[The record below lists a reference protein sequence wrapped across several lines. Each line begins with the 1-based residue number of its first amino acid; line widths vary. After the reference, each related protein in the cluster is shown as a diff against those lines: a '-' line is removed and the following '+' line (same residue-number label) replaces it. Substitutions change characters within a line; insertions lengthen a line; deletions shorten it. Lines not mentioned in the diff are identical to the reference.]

1 MLVVC
6 LAVGSLAALV
16 ATCPPL
22 TGSVWSGG
30 DDLALA
36 VAWAVALA
44 ASAWLFVATGTCVVA
59 LGLARPRLARR
70 IAPALPFGI
79 RSLVEVAIVGSFAV
93 LPALPAPALGPP
105 RVSAV
110 VVDDEPVV
118 RAPETPARE
127 TPAPVETAPIPRS
140 VPAPPSP
147 PPRST
152 PRHSNLGHSNLGHS
166 NLGHSNL
173 GHSKLGHSKL
183 GHSKLGSR
191 VVVAPGDN
199 LWLIARASL
208 TDARGGRPRDADV
221 ARYWHALIA
230 QNRST
235 LRSGDPSLIFPGEIV
250 TLPPASTVS

>member
-1 MLVVC
+1 VQLALVVC
-6 LAVGSLAALV
+6 LAAGSLAALL
-16 ATCPPL
+16 ATRPPL
-22 TGSVWSGG
+22 TGSAWSGG
-30 DDLALA
+30 DDLALV

-59 LGLARPRLARR
+59 LGLARPQLARR
-70 IAPALPFGI
+70 LAPVLPFGI
-79 RSLVEVAIVGSFAV
+79 RSLVEVAIVGSCAV

-140 VPAPPSP
+140 APTPTATPTPSTP
-147 PPRST
+147 PLSTPPLSTPPLSTPPLSTPPLST
-152 PRHSNLGHSNLGHS
+152 PR
-166 NLGHSNL
+166 
-173 GHSKLGHSKL
+173 
-183 GHSKLGSR
+183 SR

-208 TDARGGRPRDADV
+208 TDALGGRPHDADV

>member
-1 MLVVC
+1 VQLALVVC
-6 LAVGSLAALV
+6 LAAGSLAALL
-16 ATCPPL
+16 ATRPPL

-30 DDLALA
+30 DDLALV

-59 LGLARPRLARR
+59 LGLARPQLARR
-70 IAPALPFGI
+70 LAPVLPFGI
-79 RSLVEVAIVGSFAV
+79 RSLVEVAIVGSCAV

-127 TPAPVETAPIPRS
+127 TPAPVETAPISRS
-140 VPAPPSP
+140 APTPTATPTPSTP
-147 PPRST
+147 PLSTPPLSTPPLSTPPLST
-152 PRHSNLGHSNLGHS
+152 PR
-166 NLGHSNL
+166 
-173 GHSKLGHSKL
+173 
-183 GHSKLGSR
+183 SR

-208 TDARGGRPRDADV
+208 TDALGGRPHDADV

-250 TLPPASTVS
+250 TLPPASAVS

>member
-16 ATCPPL
+16 ATRPPL

-79 RSLVEVAIVGSFAV
+79 RSLVEIAIVGSCAV

-140 VPAPPSP
+140 APGPPSP

-152 PRHSNLGHSNLGHS
+152 PPPSTPR
-166 NLGHSNL
+166 
-173 GHSKLGHSKL
+173 
-183 GHSKLGSR
+183 SR
-191 VVVAPGDN
+191 VVAPGDN

-208 TDARGGRPRDADV
+208 TEALGGRPRDADV
-221 ARYWHALIA
+221 ARYWHAVIA

>member
-1 MLVVC
+1 VLVVC
-6 LAVGSLAALV
+6 LAAGSLAALV
-16 ATCPPL
+16 ATRPPL

-30 DDLALA
+30 DDLMLA

-59 LGLARPRLARR
+59 LGLARPQLARR
-70 IAPALPFGI
+70 LAPALPFGI
-79 RSLVEVAIVGSFAV
+79 RSLVEVAIVGSCAV

-105 RVSAV
+105 RASAV

-127 TPAPVETAPIPRS
+127 TPAPIETAPIPRS
-140 VPAPPSP
+140 APAPAATPTPSFP
-147 PPRST
+147 PLSTPPHST
-152 PRHSNLGHSNLGHS
+152 PR
-166 NLGHSNL
+166 
-173 GHSKLGHSKL
+173 
-183 GHSKLGSR
+183 SR

-208 TDARGGRPRDADV
+208 TDALGGRPPDADV

-250 TLPPASTVS
+250 TLPPASAVS

>member
-1 MLVVC
+1 VIVVC

-16 ATCPPL
+16 ATRPPL
-22 TGSVWSGG
+22 TDSVWSGG
-30 DDLALA
+30 DDLTLA

-59 LGLARPRLARR
+59 LGLARPELARR
-70 IAPALPFGI
+70 LAPVLPFGI
-79 RSLVEVAIVGSFAV
+79 RSLVEVAIAGSCAV

-118 RAPETPARE
+118 RAPEIPARE

-140 VPAPPSP
+140 APAPPST
-147 PPRST
+147 PPRSA
-152 PRHSNLGHSNLGHS
+152 PR
-166 NLGHSNL
+166 
-173 GHSKLGHSKL
+173 
-183 GHSKLGSR
+183 SR

-208 TDARGGRPRDADV
+208 TDALGGRPRDADV

-250 TLPPASTVS
+250 TLPPASAVS

>member
-1 MLVVC
+1 VHRQRPHIQLVLVVC

-16 ATCPPL
+16 ATRPPL

-30 DDLALA
+30 DDLTLA

-44 ASAWLFVATGTCVVA
+44 ASAWLFVASGTCVVA
-59 LGLARPRLARR
+59 LGLARPQLARR
-70 IAPALPFGI
+70 LAPALPFGI
-79 RSLVEVAIVGSFAV
+79 RSLVEVAIVGSCAV

-127 TPAPVETAPIPRS
+127 TPAPVETAPIPRTA
-140 VPAPPSP
+140 PAPAPTP
-147 PPRST
+147 ST
-152 PRHSNLGHSNLGHS
+152 PPLSTRR
-166 NLGHSNL
+166 
-173 GHSKLGHSKL
+173 
-183 GHSKLGSR
+183 SR

-208 TDARGGRPRDADV
+208 TDALGGRPHDADV
-221 ARYWHALIA
+221 ERYWHALIA